1 MPLVLVHVTERNVE
15 GKRFLVNALDG
26 CIRPSGA
33 GGAASAGRTG
43 VAAER

>member
-1 MPLVLVHVTERNVE
+1 MPPTLVHVTERNVE

-33 GGAASAGRTG
+33 GGAPGAGRTG
-43 VAAER
+43 VTAER